1 MVYVGIDIAK
11 FTHYAAVMDG
21 DGVVH
26 HKPFPFDNSL
36 SGFNLLLA
44 KLAPFGKTNLVVG
57 LESTSHYGN
66 NLIDF
71 LFKHEFNVAMINP
84 IKTAALRKGNIR
96 NVKTDS
102 IDAMLVIKS
111 LIVDGY
117 RLLTPNDLKYQNLKT
132 LTATRHNI
140 VKQRS
145 RAKVQLHAL
154 VDQVFPELH
163 NFFTSGINI
172 ACAKALLKR
181 FPLPS
186 DVLRASTAT
195 LTKLLRSASYGR
207 YKDAEAAELK
217 ALAAKSIGH
226 NDPTLALEIKLLVE
240 QIELYDRQ
248 VDDTETAI
256 ADIMQSVNSPML
268 SVPGLGTVNSAI
280 ILGHIGDVFKF
291 PSDEKLLAFAGITP
305 IIRQSGQ
312 FKARI
317 TRMSKRGSPLLR
329 YGLIN
334 AAHNVVKYVPVFK
347 AYYDKKIAQGKS
359 HYNALGHVAAKLVR
373 LIYVLLTRNITFD
386 PKLSA

>member
-1 MVYVGIDIAK
+1 MIFVGIDIAK
-11 FTHYAAVMDG
+11 FTHYAAVADG
-21 DGVVH
+21 DGIVH

-66 NLIDF
+66 NLVDF
-71 LFKHEFNVAMINP
+71 LLKHEFNVAMINP
-84 IKTAALRKGNIR
+84 IQTAALRKGKIR

-102 IDAMLVIKS
+102 VDAMLIIKS

-117 RLLTPNDLKYQNLKT
+117 RLLTPSDLKYDNLKS

-140 VKQRS
+140 IKQRT
-145 RAKVQLHAL
+145 RAKIQLHAL

-163 NFFTSGINI
+163 GFFTSGINI

-181 FPLPS
+181 FPLPK
-186 DVLRASTAT
+186 DVLKARTDT
-195 LTKLLRSASYGR
+195 LTKLLRSTSRGR
-207 YKDAEAAELK
+207 YKDAKTAELK
-217 ALAAKSIGH
+217 ALASRSIGD

-240 QIELYDRQ
+240 QIELFDRQ

-256 ADIMQSVNSPML
+256 TEIMQTVNSPML
-268 SVPGLGTVNSAI
+268 SVSGLGTVNSAI
-280 ILGHIGDVFKF
+280 ILGHIGDIFKF
-291 PSDEKLLAFAGITP
+291 PSDEKLLAFTGITP
-305 IIRQSGQ
+305 IIRQSGM
-312 FKARI
+312 FKAKT

-334 AAHNVVKYVPVFK
+334 AAHNVARNVPVFA
-347 AYYDKKIAQGKS
+347 AYYAKKIAQGKS

-373 LIYVLLTRNITFD
+373 LIYVLLTRNTTFD

>member
-1 MVYVGIDIAK
+1 MIYVGIDIAK

-26 HKPFPFDNSL
+26 HKPFPFDNSI

-66 NLIDF
+66 NLVDF
-71 LFKHEFNVAMINP
+71 LFKHEFKVAMINP
-84 IKTAALRKGNIR
+84 IKTSALRKGNIR

-117 RLLTPNDLKYQNLKT
+117 RLLTPNDLKYQNLKS
-132 LTATRHNI
+132 LTATRHNL

-145 RAKVQLHAL
+145 RAKIQLHAL

-172 ACAKALLKR
+172 ACAKTLLKR
-181 FPLPS
+181 FPLPQ
-186 DVLRASTAT
+186 DVSKVRIDT
-195 LTKLLRSASYGR
+195 LTKLLSSSSHGR
-207 YKDAEAAELK
+207 YKSSKAAKLK
-217 ALAAKSIGH
+217 ELAANSIGH

-248 VDDTETAI
+248 VDEAEAVI
-256 ADIMQSVNSPML
+256 ADIMQTVNSPML

-280 ILGHIGDVFKF
+280 ILGHIGDIFKF
-291 PSDEKLLAFAGITP
+291 PSDEKMLAFAGLTP

-312 FKARI
+312 FKAKF

-334 AAHNVVKYVPVFK
+334 AAHNVARNVPVFA
-347 AYYDKKIAQGKS
+347 AYYAKKIAQGKS

-373 LIYVLLTRNITFD
+373 LIYALLTRNISFD